1 MAATQE
7 IIDWL
12 GDFASTVSDEQID
25 AIAEAATTIEQRWP
39 DPDDADTREQ
49 ALSAAAQVIL
59 GGDTLENIA
68 AA

>member
-25 AIAEAATTIEQRWP
+25 AIAEAATTIERRAR
-39 DPDDADTREQ
+39 ADGRPHPG
-49 ALSAAAQVIL
+49 SVSP
-59 GGDTLENIA
+59 G
-68 AA
+68 